1 MAISA
6 VVAVGDAANP
16 LIARLKQK
24 ALEIKVGPGSDASS
38 DMGPVVSAQA
48 RDRIVGYFARGSAAG
63 ATIVVDGPDCTVDS
77 SPDGFFVGPTLFDHV
92 ATKMDIYTDEIL
104 GPVLC
109 VLRVDT
115 LNEAHRA
122 NQCQSVRQ
130 RYRGLHEER
139 KRSAHFSARHQG
151 RHGRHQRSDTGA
163 DGVLFFRRLESI
175 ALRRPSYSRTGGRD
189 VLHPREGRHQ

>member
-92 ATKMDIYTDEIL
+92 VTKDGYLHRRDL
-104 GPVLC
+104 GARA
-109 VLRVDT
+109 LR
-115 LNEAHRA
+115 LA
-122 NQCQSVRQ
+122 
-130 RYRGLHEER
+130 
-139 KRSAHFSARHQG
+139 G
-151 RHGRHQRSDTGA
+151 RHAQRGA
-163 DGVLFFRRLESI
+163 
-175 ALRRPSYSRTGGRD
+175 SR
-189 VLHPREGRHQ
+189 